1 MILATHKEI
10 RWPLFQDKI
19 WLSVLENITVAY
31 YEQLPF
37 VNMSEGSKF
46 GSGYPDGHSNFW
58 ACTVPIPY
66 KTETIVKQETAV
78 NINDTIQDWFKRK
91 YTFGFIGDWN
101 RSMGPR
107 KYSKGTLNLRAR
119 FNDIFSQGPSQSKT
133 LEKYSSLFVKTSK
146 GSKVAKKC
154 DLNSTSES
162 CTNCYIRN
170 DTSNYPEMMNNVNYG
185 LVFPGESPDSIISSH
200 QLYGAISSFS
210 IPIIIADSLMELHLP
225 FLWKVSWRDMI
236 YFVPESD
243 ERSIM
248 TDQLKWLGKYL
259 KMNKKLLKS
268 KLKAIKKFRKEVLWS
283 MPGNNV
289 VKNIILEVYMRC
301 IE

>member
-1 MILATHKEI
+1 M
-10 RWPLFQDKI
+10 
-19 WLSVLENITVAY
+19 VLD
-31 YEQLPF
+31 
-37 VNMSEGSKF
+37 S
-46 GSGYPDGHSNFW
+46 
-58 ACTVPIPY
+58 
-66 KTETIVKQETAV
+66 
-78 NINDTIQDWFKRK
+78 
-91 YTFGFIGDWN
+91 
-101 RSMGPR
+101 
-107 KYSKGTLNLRAR
+107 TL
-119 FNDIFSQGPSQSKT
+119 
-133 LEKYSSLFVKTSK
+133 
-146 GSKVAKKC
+146 
-154 DLNSTSES
+154 
-162 CTNCYIRN
+162 
-170 DTSNYPEMMNNVNYG
+170 
-185 LVFPGESPDSIISSH
+185 ISSH

-259 KMNKKLLKS
+259 KINKKLLKS